1 MAIYMNDDKK
11 KYNYGY
17 FSQLRTIIFKI
28 SLLGVGRNYRMN
40 TGCCYLTLRLRQ
52 IPSDGQ

>member
-1 MAIYMNDDKK
+1 MNDDKK